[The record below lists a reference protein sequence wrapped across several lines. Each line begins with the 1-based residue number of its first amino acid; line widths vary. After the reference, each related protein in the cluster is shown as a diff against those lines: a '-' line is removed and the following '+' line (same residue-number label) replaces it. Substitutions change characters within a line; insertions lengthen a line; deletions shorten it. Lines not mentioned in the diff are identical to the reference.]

1 MTRADANAEAHRRL
15 CASAPVLVDVRP
27 AGEVVPGFTP
37 DLILTSGAPLPFAEY
52 TGGQRDAIIG
62 AAQFEGLA
70 SSREDAIASL
80 EAGTIRVDGA
90 HGYGCVGSLAGVYT
104 ASMPVFVVENPPF
117 GNTAFCNFYEGK
129 ERRRLN
135 YGCYDEGVHAR
146 LQHVNDVL
154 GPVLAEAVRKAGGI
168 ELQPIIRRA
177 VQMGD
182 ELHSRSAAATM
193 IFTEAL
199 AVPLLDIAETNPAG
213 VRALYEAFQGNDY
226 HFLRLSMAAC
236 KAACD
241 AAHGIAGSSV
251 VTAMTFSCQGF
262 AIRVSG
268 LGDTWFRGP
277 HAAATAKLFE
287 GHSEDEI
294 TWMGGESIITETA
307 GLGGFAQAAALPL
320 QRYQGGTA
328 QGMIDRNLELYDIC
342 VGEHTEYLIPLFD
355 YRGTPTGIDVER
367 VVATGVLPA
376 MDVGI
381 PGRDG
386 GQIGAGFIRAPIECF
401 SAAAAALGAQ
411 VDP

>member
-1 MTRADANAEAHRRL
+1 VSRADANLEAHRRL
-15 CASAPVLVDVRP
+15 CASEPRLVDVRP
-27 AGEVVPGFTP
+27 AGEVIPGYAP
-37 DLILTSGAPLPFAEY
+37 NLILTSGAPLPFAEY
-52 TGGQRDAIIG
+52 TGGQREAIIG

-70 SSREDAIASL
+70 ASREDAIGKL
-80 EAGTIRVDGA
+80 EAGEIRVDGA

-135 YGCYDEGVHAR
+135 YGCYDAGVHER
-146 LQHVNDVL
+146 LDHINRVL
-154 GPVLAEAVRKAGGI
+154 GPVVGAAVRAAGGVD
-168 ELQPIIRRA
+168 LVPIMRKA

-182 ELHSRSAAATM
+182 EMHSRSAAATM
-193 IFTEAL
+193 LFEEAL
-199 AVPLLDIAETNPAG
+199 AVPLLDLAADDLAG
-213 VRALYEAFQGNDY
+213 VKALYEAFQGNDY

-241 AAHGIAGSSV
+241 AAHGVEGSTV

-277 HAAATAKLFE
+277 HAQATAKLFP

-320 QRYQGGTA
+320 QRYQGGSA
-328 QGMIDRNLELYDIC
+328 KAMIDRNLELYDIT
-342 VGEHTEYLIPLFD
+342 VGEHTEYPIPLFD
-355 YRGTPTGIDVER
+355 YRGTPTGIDVEK
-367 VVATGVLPA
+367 VVATQILPA

-386 GQIGAGFIRAPIECF
+386 GQIGAGFIRAPMECF
-401 SAAAAALGAQ
+401 RDALAAAG
-411 VDP
+411 

>member
-1 MTRADANAEAHRRL
+1 MSDRAAANLEAHRRL
-15 CASAPVLVDVRP
+15 CASEPRLVDVRP
-27 AGEVVPGFTP
+27 AGEVIPGYEP
-37 DLILTSGAPLPFAEY
+37 NLILTSGAPLPFAEY
-52 TGGQRDAIIG
+52 TGGQREAIIG

-70 SSREDAIASL
+70 ATRDEAIAQL
-80 EAGTIRVDGA
+80 EAGEIRVDGA

-135 YGCYDEGVHAR
+135 YGCYDEGVHER
-146 LQHVNDVL
+146 LDHINRVL
-154 GPVLAEAVRKAGGI
+154 GPVVGAAVRAAGGI
-168 ELQPIIRRA
+168 ELVPIMRKA

-193 IFTEAL
+193 LFEEAL
-199 AVPLLDIAETNPAG
+199 AVPLLDLAADDLAG
-213 VRALYEAFQGNDY
+213 VKALYEAFQGNDY

-241 AAHGIAGSSV
+241 AAHGVEGSTV

-277 HAAATAKLFE
+277 HAVATAKLFQ

-320 QRYQGGTA
+320 QRYQGGGPAEMVANTE
-328 QGMIDRNLELYDIC
+328 QMYDIT
-342 VGEHTEYLIPLFD
+342 VGEHPVYRIPALAF
-355 YRGTPTGIDVER
+355 RGVPTGIDILR
-367 VVATGVLPA
+367 VVATGIRPIL
-376 MDVGI
+376 DVGVA
-381 PGRDG
+381 GRDG
-386 GQIGAGFIRAPIECF
+386 GQIGAGFIRAPMECF
-401 SAAAAALGAQ
+401 RDALAAAG
-411 VDP
+411 

>member
-1 MTRADANAEAHRRL
+1 MSRESANAEALRRL
-15 CASAPVLVDVRP
+15 CESDPILVDVRP
-27 AGEVVPGFTP
+27 AGEVVPGYAP
-37 DLILTSGAPLPFAEY
+37 NLILTSGAPLPFAEY
-52 TGGQRDAIIG
+52 DGGQREAIIG
-62 AAQFEGLA
+62 AALFEGLA
-70 SSREDAIASL
+70 DDRDKAIERLAR
-80 EAGTIRVDGA
+80 GDIIVDGC

-135 YGCYDEGVHAR
+135 YGCYDEGVHER
-146 LQHVNDVL
+146 LLHINRTL
-154 GPVLAEAVRKAGGI
+154 GPVVADAVRRRGGL
-168 ELQPIIRRA
+168 ELAPIMRRA

-193 IFTEAL
+193 MFEEELAL
-199 AVPLLDIAETNPAG
+199 PLLDAARDNASG

-241 AAHGIAGSSV
+241 AAHGIEESSV
-251 VTAMTFSCQGF
+251 VTAMTFSCRGF

-268 LGDTWFRGP
+268 LGDTWFRGG
-277 HAAATAKLFE
+277 HAEVTAKLFD
-287 GHSEDEI
+287 GHTEDEI

-320 QRYQGGTA
+320 QRYQGGSA
-328 QGMIDRNLELYDIC
+328 QAMIDRNLELYAIC
-342 VGEHTEYLIPLFD
+342 VGEHTRYQVPLFD
-355 YRGTPTGIDVER
+355 YRGTPTGIDVME

-376 MDVGI
+376 MDAGI

-386 GQIGAGFIRAPIECF
+386 GQIGAGFIRAPLACF
-401 SAAAAALGAQ
+401 EQAADAYRARY
-411 VDP
+411 P

>member
-1 MTRADANAEAHRRL
+1 MSDRAAANREAHRRL
-15 CASAPVLVDVRP
+15 CASEPRLVDVRP
-27 AGEVVPGFTP
+27 AGEVVPGYEP
-37 DLILTSGAPLPFAEY
+37 NLILTSGAPLAFADY
-52 TGGQRDAIIG
+52 VGGQREAIIG

-70 SSREDAIASL
+70 ASRDEAIAKL
-80 EAGTIRVDGA
+80 ESGEIRVDGA

-135 YGCYDEGVHAR
+135 YGSYDEGVHER
-146 LQHVNDVL
+146 LDHINRVL
-154 GPVLAEAVRKAGGI
+154 GPVVGAAVRAAGGI
-168 ELQPIIRRA
+168 DLVPIMRKA

-182 ELHSRSAAATM
+182 EMHSRSAAATM
-193 IFTEAL
+193 LFEEAL
-199 AVPLLDIAETNPAG
+199 AVPLLDLAADDLAG
-213 VRALYEAFQGNDY
+213 VKALYEAFQGNDY

-241 AAHGIAGSSV
+241 AAHGVEGSTV

-277 HAAATAKLFE
+277 HAQATAKLFQ

-320 QRYQGGTA
+320 QRYQGGSA
-328 QGMIDRNLELYDIC
+328 KAMIDRNLELYEIT
-342 VGEHTEYLIPLFD
+342 VGEHTEYPIPLFD
-355 YRGTPTGIDVER
+355 YRGTPTGIDVEK
-367 VVATGVLPA
+367 VVATQILPA

-401 SAAAAALGAQ
+401 RDALAAAG
-411 VDP
+411 